1 MVGGRRG
8 RDMTTHTASS
18 PEGVRIRDL
27 TAADIPAAQAV
38 MMRSVTEDFGE
49 SYNPVIHADIDDIPG
64 WYVVP
69 DGPFLLVAEDT
80 ATGEVI
86 ATCGVRGGALKEG
99 LSPEHLV
106 ERYRDGR
113 TGQLVRVYV
122 LKEHRRRHIARALV
136 TAVLDRARAEGHYD
150 TIALHTYPH
159 SPGALPFWQSLGCE
173 VVEDDVRG
181 ATRTL
186 FFELPLERTPL

>member
-1 MVGGRRG
+1 
-8 RDMTTHTASS
+8 MTIDPSTGAT
-18 PEGVRIRDL
+18 GVVIREL
-27 TAADIPAAQAV
+27 TEEDIPAARAV

-49 SYNPVIHADIDDIPG
+49 PHDSAIHADIDDLAG
-64 WYVVP
+64 WYLEP
-69 DGPFLLVAEDT
+69 EGPFMLVAEDSS
-80 ATGEVI
+80 TGEVI

-99 LSPEHLV
+99 LSPQHLV

-136 TAVLDRARAEGHYD
+136 NATLERAREERHYD

-173 VVEDDVRG
+173 LVENDVDG
-181 ATRTL
+181 MTRAV
-186 FFELPLERTPL
+186 FFELPLDREPADA

>member
-1 MVGGRRG
+1 
-8 RDMTTHTASS
+8 MTTHNDTD
-18 PEGVRIRDL
+18 PEGVVVRAL
-27 TAADIPAAQAV
+27 TEADIPTARAV

-49 SYNPVIHADIDDIPG
+49 PYDPVIHADIDDLAG
-64 WYVVP
+64 WYLEP
-69 DGPFLLVAEDT
+69 EGPFMLVAEDS

-86 ATCGVRGGALKEG
+86 ATCGIRGGALKEG

-106 ERYRDGR
+106 ERYRNGR

-136 TAVLDRARAEGHYD
+136 KATLDRAREERHYD

-173 VVEDDVRG
+173 VVEDDVDG
-181 ATRTL
+181 MTRAV
-186 FFELPLERTPL
+186 FFELPLSERTSL